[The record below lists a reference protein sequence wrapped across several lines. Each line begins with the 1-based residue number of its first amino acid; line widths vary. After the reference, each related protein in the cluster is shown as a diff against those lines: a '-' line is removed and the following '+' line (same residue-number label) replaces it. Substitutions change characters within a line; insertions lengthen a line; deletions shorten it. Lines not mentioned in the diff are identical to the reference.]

1 MSNRI
6 IFIGTALI
14 AIFLSIFVVLGA
26 PRVGTKSEQF
36 VVSRGATL
44 QSISDSLAAE
54 GFVRSSLA
62 FHAYFHIFDNK
73 KTIAPGGYFISNSM
87 SAWTM
92 ADALTSP
99 SSMKWV
105 TIPEGLR
112 KEEIADILATDLDW
126 SSSTE
131 AQFLADTNTP
141 ADGPDY
147 IEGVYFPETYLI
159 PIGSSPSDV
168 VTELLAQFNKEF
180 APYQQ
185 EAANQNIKWTTALTL
200 ASIIQREAAGTS
212 DMPIISGILWNRLL
226 QNMALDVDSTVQYAR
241 GDTPMGWWAPITSA
255 DKQIDS
261 PFNTYAHAGLPPHPI
276 SNPGIAAINA
286 ALNPATT
293 TCLYYLHDANRV
305 IHCADTLDQQENNI
319 VKYLK

>member
-1 MSNRI
+1 MNQRNI
-6 IFIGTALI
+6 LIGTA
-14 AIFLSIFVVLGA
+14 AIGIVLFVFITLGA
-26 PRVGTKSEQF
+26 PRVGTPAIQF
-36 VVSRGATL
+36 NVSKGSTL
-44 QSISDSLAAE
+44 GNISNSLAAQ

-62 FHAYFHIFDNK
+62 FHVYFHLFDHG
-73 KTIAPGGYFISNSM
+73 KTINTGGYYISSSM
-87 SAWTM
+87 SAWTI
-92 ADALTSP
+92 ARTLVSEP
-99 SSMKWV
+99 SMKWV
-105 TIPEGLR
+105 VIPEGLR
-112 KEEIADILATDLDW
+112 KEEIAGLLAQTLNW

-131 AQFLADTNTP
+131 AQFLADTNTNP
-141 ADGPDY
+141 NY
-147 IEGVYFPETYLI
+147 IEGVYFPDSYLI
-159 PIGSSPSDV
+159 PMTDTPSDV
-168 VTELLAQFNKEF
+168 VTELVSQFNKEF
-180 APYQQ
+180 APYEQ